1 MKNYAKIIFFVSAIV
16 ICGIISSCKTT
27 DNYHRTIYRTN
38 QQPAVASAT
47 IKDAAEFKVKPIDFS
62 AINPTYLGYANAN
75 EWKADLESVP
85 QAFADALLQLDE
97 EAKTIASDTPPPKYK
112 VIMLKENE
120 PISSGII
127 VSVIVKSI
135 TQKWTY
141 GSKNPDEFLCNVTF
155 TDASNKQVLFS
166 SIVTVTSK
174 QATLYIGGNR
184 GLFPVGPGMSFSSRL
199 KAAAYNMAQVL
210 TTIMRQGKIEP
221 ADKFY
226 HDLS

>member
-1 MKNYAKIIFFVSAIV
+1 LRI
-16 ICGIISSCKTT
+16 
-27 DNYHRTIYRTN
+27 HR
-38 QQPAVASAT
+38 
-47 IKDAAEFKVKPIDFS
+47 E
-62 AINPTYLGYANAN
+62 
-75 EWKADLESVP
+75 
-85 QAFADALLQLDE
+85 AFADALLQLDE

-120 PISSGII
+120 PTSSGII

-141 GSKNPDEFLCNVTF
+141 GGNHPDIFLCNVTF
-155 TDASNKQVLFS
+155 TNASNKQVLFS
-166 SIVTVTSK
+166 SIVNVTSK
-174 QATLYIGGNR
+174 QATLYLGGNR

-199 KAAAYNMAQVL
+199 KAAAYNMAVVL

-226 HDLS
+226 HGLS